1 MTTTARRAAMKT
13 HANFT
18 AKLGRWSAAH
28 PWRSI
33 GAWLLLV
40 AVAVLAGRA
49 IGTAKLSQ
57 SDVGTGSSGKA
68 AATVNRAFPQ
78 QATEQVLI
86 QSSNLTAG
94 QLAFRAAV
102 DDVVNRVEGTRWVS
116 QVQSP
121 YSSGHTGQISRDGHS
136 ALVQFD
142 VTGSMNSSATR
153 VGPVLTAVAAAAA
166 DHPQLSI
173 HEAGGASIMKATN
186 DKMMKDFKKAEGLS
200 VPITLFVLLFAF
212 GALVAALLPVALAMT
227 AVFGAIGLVAFA
239 SHLNPVDRSASSVLL
254 LVGLAVGVDYSLF
267 YVKREREERA
277 KGASKEAA
285 LRAAA
290 ATSGHSVLISGVTV
304 LIAMAGMFF
313 AGDKVFAG
321 IAWGSMLVVAL
332 AVIGSLTVLPAL
344 LSLLGDRI
352 DRGRIPGLSRLRRR
366 SGTESRMWGWLLD
379 KVLARPVAAVVIS
392 GGALLAMAVPVLGMH
407 TAAPAISD
415 LPQNLPV
422 VQTYNHIEAAFPGGP
437 VPAMVVIQAHD
448 VTAPA
453 VQAGIGSL
461 QRTALASGEMNQP
474 ITAQISADRTVE
486 VVSIPLAGDGENTA
500 SGRALHTLRDV
511 VVPDTIGR
519 VTGTT
524 VNVGGPTAAN
534 QDWNSSLHRAIPMVF
549 GFVLLLAFV
558 LLLVSFRSIV
568 IAAKAIVLNLLS
580 VGASYGVLVWIFQ
593 EGHLQGLL
601 GFHSTHAITSWLP
614 IFMFVLLFGLSMD
627 YHVFILNRIREGHLA
642 GRSTERAVRDGIK
655 SSAGTV
661 TAAAVVMVMVFLTF
675 ATLSQVSMKEAGI
688 GLATAVLLDA
698 TVVRIVL
705 LPASMKLLGKWNWYL
720 PSWLSWIP
728 QIGHE
733 PKVVSD
739 DTQRPPRRP
748 TSDTIPVLQPVAVP
762 ELGLESVA

>member
-1 MTTTARRAAMKT
+1 MRTPTNLTAR
-13 HANFT
+13 
-18 AKLGRWSAAH
+18 LGRWSATH

-40 AVAVLAGRA
+40 MFAVLAGRA
-49 IGTAKLSQ
+49 IGTVKLGQ
-57 SDVGTGSSGKA
+57 SDAGTGSSGKA
-68 AATVNRAFPQ
+68 ASAVNRAFPQ

-86 QSSNLTAG
+86 QSSTLTAG
-94 QLAFRAAV
+94 QPAFRAAV
-102 DDVVNRVEGTRWVS
+102 GDVVNRAQHTEWVAN
-116 QVQSP
+116 VLSP
-121 YSSGHTGQISRDGHS
+121 YSPGHAGQISRDGHS

-142 VTGSMNSSATR
+142 VTGSMNSSAKR
-153 VGPVLTAVAAAAA
+153 VGPVLSAVAAAAA
-166 DHPQLSI
+166 EHPQLSI
-173 HEAGGASIMKATN
+173 HEAGMASVAKATN
-186 DKMMKDFKKAEGLS
+186 DKMKKDFNKAEQLS
-200 VPITLFVLLFAF
+200 LPITLFVLLFAF

-227 AVFGAIGLVAFA
+227 AVFAATGLLAFA
-239 SHLNPVDRSASSVLL
+239 SHLNPVDQSASSVLL

-332 AVIGSLTVLPAL
+332 AVIGSLTVLPAM

-352 DRGRIPGLSRLRRR
+352 ERGRVPGLSRLRRAG
-366 SGTESRMWGWLLD
+366 GTESRMWGLVLD
-379 KVLARPVAAVVIS
+379 KVLARSVASVVIA
-392 GGALLAMAVPVLGMH
+392 GGALVAMAIPVLGMH
-407 TAAPAISD
+407 TAAPAASD
-415 LPQNLPV
+415 YPQNLPV
-422 VQTYNHIEAAFPGGP
+422 IQTYNHIQAAFPGGP
-437 VPAMVVIQAHD
+437 VPALVVVQAHD
-448 VTAPA
+448 VTTPA
-453 VQAGIGSL
+453 VQAGVASL
-461 QRTALASGEMNQP
+461 QRTALSSGQMNP
-474 ITAQISADRTVE
+474 PLSTQISADRTTE

-500 SGRALHTLRDV
+500 SGRALHTLRDQI
-511 VVPDTIGR
+511 VPNTIGR
-519 VTGTT
+519 VPGTT

-534 QDWNSSLHRAIPMVF
+534 QDWNTSLHKAIPMVF

-642 GRSTERAVRDGIK
+642 GHPTEKAVSDGIK

-661 TAAAVVMVMVFLTF
+661 TAAAAVMVMVFLTF

-720 PSWLSWIP
+720 PSWLNWIP

-739 DTQRPPRRP
+739 TQTPPRRP
-748 TSDTIPVLQPVAVP
+748 TSDTVPVAQPVAYP
-762 ELGLESVA
+762 ELELEPVA

>member
-1 MTTTARRAAMKT
+1 MKT
-13 HANFT
+13 QTNFT
-18 AKLGRWSAAH
+18 ARLGRWSATH

-40 AVAVLAGRA
+40 LVAVVGGRA
-49 IGTAKLSQ
+49 IGTAKLGP

-68 AATVNRAFPQ
+68 AAAVNRAFPQ

-86 QSSNLTAG
+86 QSPSLTAG
-94 QLAFRAAV
+94 QPAFRSAV
-102 DDVVNRVEGTRWVS
+102 NDVVNRTQHTRWVAN
-116 QVQSP
+116 VQSP
-121 YSSGHTGQISRDGHS
+121 YTPGHEGQVSRDGHS
-136 ALVQFD
+136 ALVQFN
-142 VTGSMNSSATR
+142 VTGSMNSSAKR
-153 VGPVLTAVAAAAA
+153 VGPVLSAVAAAGA

-186 DKMMKDFKKAEGLS
+186 DKMMKDFKKAEALS

-212 GALVAALLPVALAMT
+212 GALVAALLPIALAMT
-227 AVFGAIGLVAFA
+227 AVFGATGLLAFA
-239 SHLNPVDRSASSVLL
+239 SHLNPVDQSASSVLL

-332 AVIGSLTVLPAL
+332 AVIGSLTVLPAM
-344 LSLLGDRI
+344 LSLLGDRVE
-352 DRGRIPGLSRLRRR
+352 RGRIPGLSRLRRR
-366 SGTESRMWGWLLD
+366 GGSDSRMWGRVLD
-379 KVLARPVAAVVIS
+379 KVLARPVAAVVIA
-392 GGALLAMAVPVLGMH
+392 GGALVGLAIPMLGLH

-422 VQTYNHIEAAFPGGP
+422 VQTYNQIESAFPGGP
-437 VPAMVVIQAHD
+437 VPAAVVVQARD
-448 VTAPA
+448 VTTPA
-453 VQAGIGSL
+453 VQAGIASME
-461 QRTALASGEMNQP
+461 RTALATGEMNQP
-474 ITAQISADRTVE
+474 ITTQTSSSRTVE
-486 VVSIPLAGDGENTA
+486 VVSIPLAGDGENAA
-500 SGRALHTLRDV
+500 SGRALHTLRDQ

-524 VNVGGPTAAN
+524 VNVGGLTAAN
-534 QDWNSSLHRAIPMVF
+534 QDWNTSLHKAIPMVF

-593 EGHLQGLL
+593 EGHGQGLL
-601 GFHSTHAITSWLP
+601 GFHSTHAITAWLP

-642 GRSTERAVRDGIK
+642 GHSTERAVSDGIK

-720 PSWLSWIP
+720 PSWLNWIP

-733 PKVVSD
+733 PTVVSE
-739 DTQRPPRRP
+739 DTHTPPRRP
-748 TSDTIPVLQPVAVP
+748 TADTVPVPQPVTYP
-762 ELGLESVA
+762 ELELEPVA

>member
-1 MTTTARRAAMKT
+1 MKT
-13 HANFT
+13 HTNFT
-18 AKLGRWSAAH
+18 ARLGRWSANH

-40 AVAVLAGRA
+40 MVAVFAGRA
-49 IGTAKLSQ
+49 IGTAKLGQ

-68 AATVNRAFPQ
+68 AAAVNRAFPQ

-86 QSSNLTAG
+86 HSPTLTAG
-94 QLAFRAAV
+94 QPAFGAAV
-102 DDVVNRVEGTRWVS
+102 DDVVNRVEGTKWVAN
-116 QVQSP
+116 VQSP
-121 YSSGHTGQISRDGHS
+121 YSPGNAGQISRDGHS
-136 ALVQFD
+136 ALVQFE
-142 VTGSMNSSATR
+142 VTGSMNSSAKR

-173 HEAGGASIMKATN
+173 DEAGEASVMKATN
-186 DKMMKDFKKAEGLS
+186 DKMMKDFKKAEALS
-200 VPITLFVLLFAF
+200 LPITLFVLLFAF

-227 AVFGAIGLVAFA
+227 AVLGATGLLAFA
-239 SHLNPVDRSASSVLL
+239 SHLNPVNDSAGSVLL

-304 LIAMAGMFF
+304 LIAMAGMFL

-332 AVIGSLTVLPAL
+332 AVIGSLTVLPAM

-352 DRGRIPGLSRLRRR
+352 ERGRIPGLSRLRRR
-366 SGTESRMWGWLLD
+366 NGTESRMWGRVLD
-379 KVLARPVAAVVIS
+379 KVLARPVASVIIS
-392 GGALLAMAVPVLGMH
+392 GGALVGLAIPVLGMH

-422 VQTYNHIEAAFPGGP
+422 VQTYNHIQAAFPGGP
-437 VPAMVVIQAHD
+437 VPAIVVIQARD
-448 VTAPA
+448 VTKSG
-453 VQAGIGSL
+453 VQAGIASL
-461 QRTALASGEMNQP
+461 ERAALASHQMNQP
-474 ITAQISADRTVE
+474 FTTQTSPDRTVE
-486 VVSIPLAGDGENTA
+486 VVSIPLAGDGENTG
-500 SGRALHTLRDV
+500 SNRALHTLRDQ

-519 VTGTT
+519 VPGTT
-524 VNVGGPTAAN
+524 VNVGGLTATN
-534 QDWNSSLHRAIPMVF
+534 QDWNSSLHKAIPMVF
-549 GFVLLLAFV
+549 GFVLLLAFI

-593 EGHLQGLL
+593 DGHGQGLL

-627 YHVFILNRIREGHLA
+627 YHVFILNRIREGHRA
-642 GRSTERAVRDGIK
+642 GHSTERAVSDGIK
-655 SSAGTV
+655 TSAGTV

-698 TVVRIVL
+698 TVVRTVL

-720 PSWLSWIP
+720 PSWLNWIP
-728 QIGHE
+728 QFGHE

-739 DTQRPPRRP
+739 DTHRPPQRP
-748 TSDTIPVLQPVAVP
+748 TSGTTPVPQPAAVP
-762 ELGLESVA
+762 ELELEPVA

>member
-1 MTTTARRAAMKT
+1 MSSS
-13 HANFT
+13 
-18 AKLGRWSAAH
+18 AKRVT
-28 PWRSI
+28 P
-33 GAWLLLV
+33 
-40 AVAVLAGRA
+40 
-49 IGTAKLSQ
+49 
-57 SDVGTGSSGKA
+57 
-68 AATVNRAFPQ
+68 
-78 QATEQVLI
+78 VLI
-86 QSSNLTAG
+86 
-94 QLAFRAAV
+94 
-102 DDVVNRVEGTRWVS
+102 
-116 QVQSP
+116 
-121 YSSGHTGQISRDGHS
+121 
-136 ALVQFD
+136 
-142 VTGSMNSSATR
+142 
-153 VGPVLTAVAAAAA
+153 AVAAAAA
-166 DHPQLSI
+166 GHPQLSI
-173 HEAGGASIMKATN
+173 HEAGAASVMKATN
-186 DKMMKDFKKAEGLS
+186 DKMAKDFKKAEALS
-200 VPITLFVLLFAF
+200 LPITLFVLLFAF
-212 GALVAALLPVALAMT
+212 GALVAALLPIALAMT
-227 AVFGAIGLVAFA
+227 AVLGATGLLAFA
-239 SHLNPVDRSASSVLL
+239 SHLNPINDAAGSVLL

-352 DRGRIPGLSRLRRR
+352 ERGRIPGLSRLHRR
-366 SGTESRMWGWLLD
+366 SGTDSRMWGRVLD
-379 KVLARPVAAVVIS
+379 KVLARPVAAVVLS
-392 GGALLAMAVPVLGMH
+392 GGALLALALPVLGMH

-415 LPQNLPV
+415 LPQNLAV
-422 VQTYNHIEAAFPGGP
+422 VQTYNHIQAAFPGGP
-437 VPAMVVIQAHD
+437 VPALVVIQAHD
-448 VTAPA
+448 VTTPG
-453 VQAGIGSL
+453 VQASIASL
-461 QRTALASGEMNQP
+461 DRAALASGHMNPP
-474 ITAQISADRTVE
+474 ITTQISPDRTVE

-500 SGRALHTLRDV
+500 SGRALHTLRDQV
-511 VVPDTIGR
+511 IPATIGR
-519 VTGTT
+519 VPGTT
-524 VNVGGPTAAN
+524 VNVGGLTAAN
-534 QDWNSSLHRAIPMVF
+534 QDWNSSLHTALPLVF

-568 IAAKAIVLNLLS
+568 IAAKAIVLTLLS

-593 EGHLQGLL
+593 DGHGQGLL

-642 GRSTERAVRDGIK
+642 GLRTDSAVSRGIK

-698 TVVRIVL
+698 TVVRTVL

-720 PSWLSWIP
+720 PSWLNWIP
-728 QIGHE
+728 QLGPE
-733 PKVVSD
+733 PKVGSD
-739 DTQRPPRRP
+739 DTHRPPRRP
-748 TSDTIPVLQPVAVP
+748 ASDTMPVLQPLAHA

>member
-1 MTTTARRAAMKT
+1 MKTPTNLTARI
-13 HANFT
+13 
-18 AKLGRWSAAH
+18 GRWSGTH

-40 AVAVLAGRA
+40 MVAVFAGRA
-49 IGTAKLSQ
+49 IGTVKLGQ
-57 SDVGTGSSGKA
+57 SAAGNGSSGEA
-68 AATVNRAFPQ
+68 AVAASRAFPQ
-78 QATEQVLI
+78 AATEQVLI
-86 QSSNLTAG
+86 QSSTLTAG
-94 QLAFRAAV
+94 MPAFRASV
-102 DDVVNRVEGTRWVS
+102 DDVVNRVTETAWVAN
-116 QVQSP
+116 VQSP
-121 YSSGHTGQISRDGHS
+121 YSPGHAGQISRDGHS

-142 VTGSMNSSATR
+142 LTGSMSSSAKR

-173 HEAGGASIMKATN
+173 HEAGDASIMKATS
-186 DKMMKDFKKAEGLS
+186 DKTTKDFKKAEGLS
-200 VPITLFVLLFAF
+200 LPITLFVLLFAF

-227 AVFGAIGLVAFA
+227 AVFAATGLLAFA
-239 SHLNPVDRSASSVLL
+239 SHLNPIDNSAGSVLL
-254 LVGLAVGVDYSLF
+254 LVGLAVGVDYSMF

-290 ATSGHSVLISGVTV
+290 ATSGHSVLISGITV
-304 LIAMAGMFF
+304 LIAMAGMFM

-332 AVIGSLTVLPAL
+332 AIIGSLTVLPAL
-344 LSLLGDRI
+344 LSLLGDRVE
-352 DRGRIPGLSRLRRR
+352 RGRIPGLSRLRRR
-366 SGTESRMWGWLLD
+366 NGSDGRTWGWILD
-379 KVLARPVAAVVIS
+379 KVLARPVASAVIS
-392 GGALLAMAVPVLGMH
+392 GGALLALAIPVLGMH
-407 TAAPAISD
+407 TAAPTISD

-422 VQTYNHIEAAFPGGP
+422 VQTYNQIETAFPGGP
-437 VPAMVVIQAHD
+437 VPAMVVVQAHD
-448 VTAPA
+448 VTSPA
-453 VQAGIGSL
+453 VQSGIASME
-461 QRTALASGEMNQP
+461 RTALATGQMNQP
-474 ITAQISADRTVE
+474 FTTRVSPDRTVE
-486 VVSIPLAGDGENTA
+486 VVSMPLAGDGENTA
-500 SGRALHTLRDV
+500 SNRALHALRDKV
-511 VVPDTIGR
+511 IPETIGH
-519 VTGTT
+519 VPGTT
-524 VNVGGPTAAN
+524 VNVGGLTAAN
-534 QDWNSSLHRAIPMVF
+534 QDWNSSLHKAIPMVF

-593 EGHLQGLL
+593 EGHGQGLL

-642 GRSTERAVRDGIK
+642 GHSTGQAVSDGIK
-655 SSAGTV
+655 SSASTV

-698 TVVRIVL
+698 TIVRTLL

-720 PSWLSWIP
+720 PSWLNWIP

-733 PKVVSD
+733 PKAVAD
-739 DTQRPPRRP
+739 DTQKRPHRP
-748 TSDTIPVLQPVAVP
+748 TADTPPVFQTVAYA
-762 ELGLESVA
+762 ELATESAA